1 MFRTSLLT
9 AAAVIALMAP
19 VHAEDTAITTTPAA
33 PATTPVTTM
42 ELSFSQAM
50 HGIKSWFGTSA
61 KPVAAPV
68 VETDTAAADDIIQIP
83 PAPGMAAIEPA
94 AGASDEDDLQVP
106 PQYKGPK
113 MASSYEDLAGVKPA
127 AGEGSAP
134 DMSKIDCKAIL
145 KAAESKEKG
154 ADLPDT
160 ALIEACEA
168 PKDDEGN
175 TAQPTFAPGTG
186 AKQTLPETQPA
197 AGEPPLGDAVM
208 PGDKKK

>member
-19 VHAEDTAITTTPAA
+19 ANAEDTAIKTPATAA
-33 PATTPVTTM
+33 PVTTPVTTM

-61 KPVAAPV
+61 KPVAQP
-68 VETDTAAADDIIQIP
+68 VETDAASADDIIQVP
-83 PAPGMAAIEPA
+83 PAAGIANIEPA
-94 AGASDEDDLQVP
+94 AGASDDDALQVP

-113 MASSYEDLAGVKPA
+113 MASNYEDLAGVKPA

-145 KAAESKEKG
+145 KAAESKEEG

-160 ALIEACEA
+160 ALIEACET
-168 PKDDEGN
+168 PKDNEGN
-175 TAQPTFAPGTG
+175 AAQPTFAPGTG

-197 AGEPPLGDAVM
+197 AGEPPLGEAVM
-208 PGDKKK
+208 PGEKKK

>member
-9 AAAVIALMAP
+9 AVAVIALMAP
-19 VHAEDTAITTTPAA
+19 AHAEDTAIKTPATAA
-33 PATTPVTTM
+33 PAAPVTTM

-61 KPVAAPV
+61 KPAQPA
-68 VETDTAAADDIIQIP
+68 VETDTASVGGAVQAPSANGIAD
-83 PAPGMAAIEPA
+83 IEPA
-94 AGASDEDDLQVP
+94 AGDEALQVP

-113 MASSYEDLAGVKPA
+113 TASSFEDLAGVKPA
-127 AGEGSAP
+127 AGEGTAP

-145 KAAESKEKG
+145 KAAESKEEG

-168 PKDDEGN
+168 PKDEEGN

-186 AKQTLPETQPA
+186 AKQALPETQPA